1 MTVNYFQQANQQ
13 LKAGELKQAIAS
25 YQKAIEKNP
34 NFAWYYQNLA
44 DALVQDR
51 QIERAIANY
60 EKAIALKTDSAW
72 SYYKLGKL
80 LLERKQTEQ
89 AIQHLQRAI
98 DIQDDVADFYVVLGH
113 ALSENSLLEEAEK
126 VYQKARQ
133 IDSEIITPDKN
144 LSDLSMEK
152 IDTISS
158 DSKTKYSLD
167 KTEEAIKLIAFY
179 LPQYHPI
186 PENDEWWG
194 KGFTEWTNVT
204 QAKPLFEGHYQPR
217 LPADLGF
224 YDLRLPEIRED
235 QAKLAKQ
242 NGIYG
247 FCYYYYWFDG
257 KRLLERPLEDMLN
270 SKKPDFPFCLCWA
283 NENWTRRWDGLE
295 KEILIAQKYS
305 NNSYKEFA
313 NSLIP
318 YLKDSRYIHIEDRP
332 LILIYRVGNLPNPMK
347 AINIW
352 REFFRKHGIGEVHI
366 SGVLGFGLKN
376 PVELGCDSAVQ
387 FPPNSV
393 AAVRLSTSEL
403 PLNNF
408 SGVIYDYKQTAI
420 NTLKENFPNYQF
432 FPGVMTSWDNTARRK
447 QNAGIWLN
455 SEPENY
461 ELWLRGTIEKVL
473 KCPNS
478 NEKIIFI
485 NAWNEWAEGAYLE
498 PDQKYGYEYLEATQ
512 KALFGLHSLENRV
525 SLLRY
530 IRINHPEELE
540 DHLLNLVTKIVD
552 EDPDINL
559 LKTLLIRQE
568 VVLVNSIEIL
578 KLEDII
584 WQLESPTPLIEINS
598 RLLSLK
604 IQGWIL
610 LTESDEPLIIKL
622 TLGNRIIK
630 EIPVNLYR
638 QDVAE
643 AYPDIQRKVNH
654 FQQIIDLKQLPFLEN
669 QLNLTLHL
677 KFSKRPEEKLLGK
690 IVIHRRAL
698 IEELKN
704 KFLNLT
710 EVSYKILEDLEK
722 VVNSNDIF

>member
-34 NFAWYYQNLA
+34 HFAWYYQNLA
-44 DALVQDR
+44 DALAQDG

-60 EKAIALKTDSAW
+60 EKTIRLKDDSAW
-72 SYYKLGKL
+72 SHYKLGKL

-89 AIQHLQRAI
+89 AIKHLHRAI
-98 DIQDDVADFYVVLGH
+98 DIQDDVADFYVVLGD
-113 ALSENSLLEEAEK
+113 AFSENSLLEEAEK
-126 VYQKARQ
+126 AYQQARQ

-144 LSDLSMEK
+144 LSDLSTEK
-152 IDTISS
+152 IDTLSL
-158 DSKTKYSLD
+158 DTRTKYFLGE
-167 KTEEAIKLIAFY
+167 TEEDIKLIAFY

-224 YDLRLPEIRED
+224 YDLRLPEIRET

-242 NGIYG
+242 YGIYG
-247 FCYYYYWFDG
+247 FCYYYYWFDS

-270 SKKPDFPFCLCWA
+270 SKNPNFPFCLCWA

-305 NNSYKEFA
+305 NSSYKEFA

-318 YLKDSRYIHIEDRP
+318 YLKDSRYIHIDGCP
-332 LILIYRVGNLPNPMK
+332 LILIYRVGNLPNPIK

-352 REFFRKHGIGEVHI
+352 REIFRENGIGEVHI

-393 AAVRLSTSEL
+393 SAVRLSDSDL

-408 SGVIYDYKQTAI
+408 SGAIYDYKQTAI
-420 NTLKENFPNYQF
+420 NTLKEKFPNYQL

-447 QNAGIWLN
+447 HSAGIWLN
-455 SEPENY
+455 SEPKDY
-461 ELWLRGTIEKVL
+461 EFWLRGAIENVLNNSSCIEKF
-473 KCPNS
+473 
-478 NEKIIFI
+478 IFI

-498 PDQKYGYEYLEATQ
+498 PDQKYGHEYLEATY
-512 KALFGLHSLENRV
+512 KALVGHHSLENRV

-530 IRINHPEELE
+530 VTINNPEEFE
-540 DHLLNLVTKIVD
+540 NSLLNLVTKIVD
-552 EDPDINL
+552 ENPDINL

-568 VVLVNSIEIL
+568 VILVDSIETI
-578 KLEDII
+578 KLEDIT
-584 WQLESPTPLIEINS
+584 WQLESPTPLTEINS

-604 IQGWIL
+604 IEGWIL
-610 LTESDEPLIIKL
+610 LTKNDEPLIIKL
-622 TLGNRIIK
+622 ISGNRIIE

-638 QDVAE
+638 LDVAE
-643 AYPDIQRKVNH
+643 AYPEIKSKANH
-654 FQQIIDLKQLPFLEN
+654 FKQIIDLKQLPFLEN
-669 QLNLTLHL
+669 QLTLTLNL
-677 KFSKRPEEKLLGK
+677 QFSKRPEEQLLAR
-690 IVIHRRAL
+690 IVIQKRTL

-710 EVSYKILEDLEK
+710 EASYKILEDLEK
-722 VVNSNDIF
+722 ILKSNDIF